1 MKPLVL
7 IGVASVLAAS
17 GCSTSLPFGSAERP
31 AGGEAVATSA
41 RPSPEAAPPQAKRAM
56 PAPAPKASEP
66 PPDNRSAPDAVIKL
80 NPGSDALSSEMEARL
95 SLIAQQ
101 VRDNEQLM
109 LRLESYV
116 PDGGSRALNL
126 GIAEQSLQ
134 VIKKRL
140 VELSVSPRRIFLAPF
155 GEEHRMERDTRMH
168 WVEIYLVRPRL

>member
-1 MKPLVL
+1 MKSLLLICAACVL
-7 IGVASVLAAS
+7 TAT
-17 GCSTSLPFGSAERP
+17 GCSTSLPFGSAERQS
-31 AGGEAVATSA
+31 GEAVAAPA
-41 RPSPEAAPPQAKRAM
+41 RTTAPEPPQAKHAAT
-56 PAPAPKASEP
+56 APAPKPAAP
-66 PPDNRSAPDAVIKL
+66 PLDHPAPDAVIKL
-80 NPGSDALSSEMEARL
+80 NPGSDRLSREMEARL
-95 SLIAQQ
+95 AAIAQQ

-116 PDGGSRALNL
+116 PDGGSHALNL